1 MTVRLVALMRGIN
14 VGRAKRLAMADL
26 RALVESLGYT
36 DVRSLLNSGN
46 VVFTA
51 PGATQQEAARR
62 IEEALADR
70 LGVSSKVTVLGAKE
84 LAAIMEG
91 NPLAG
96 IGRDPSRLL
105 VAVVAGRSDLGRL
118 EPLAERDWTPEAL
131 TVGARAAYLWCP
143 QGVLGGP
150 LFEAV
155 NRALGGAVTT
165 RNWATMTK
173 LLALAGPS
181 SPQGACR

>member
-1 MTVRLVALMRGIN
+1 MATRLVALMRGIN
-14 VGRAKRLAMADL
+14 VGPAKRVAMADL
-26 RALVESLGYT
+26 RALVESLGYA

-46 VVFTA
+46 LVFTA
-51 PGATQQEAARR
+51 PGVKPRQAAQRS
-62 IEEALADR
+62 EGALADR
-70 LGVSSKVTVLGAKE
+70 LGVSSKVTVLGGEE

-91 NPLAG
+91 NPLAE

-105 VAVVAGRSDLGRL
+105 VAVVGDRADLGRL
-118 EPLAERDWTPEAL
+118 EPLAERDWSPEVL

-143 QGVLGGP
+143 QGVLGGR

-155 NRALGGAVTT
+155 NGALGGAATT

-181 SPQGACR
+181 SP